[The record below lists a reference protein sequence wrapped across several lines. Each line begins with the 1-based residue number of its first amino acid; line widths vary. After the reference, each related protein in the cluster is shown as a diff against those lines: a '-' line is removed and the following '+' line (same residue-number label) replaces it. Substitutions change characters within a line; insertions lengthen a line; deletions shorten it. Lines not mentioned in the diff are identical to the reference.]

1 MSGNNDVN
9 TERLGARDRLLKTE
23 TADLTFKE
31 MRAYKIITGTH
42 ASSAIALTLP
52 AAADVLAGMVR
63 FVCCGGAA
71 AVTVVVDDG
80 YGGGSN
86 TIITLAEGECVM
98 IVCDGTAW
106 HAGTLATG
114 DISS

>member
-42 ASSAIALTLP
+42 ASSGIALTLP

-63 FVCCGGAA
+63 FVCCGGVA
-71 AVTVVVDDG
+71 AVTVVSAG
-80 YGGGSN
+80 YGGGGS
-86 TIITLAEGECVM
+86 TIITLAQGECVM